1 MECKLDE
8 KVETITESEMGE
20 VEKMESQEE
29 HAHKSQSNV
38 SRRGLLSGAAAAVV
52 LGAGGA
58 IAVPLLGSAE
68 TGDSSAAS
76 KDDLSKLEY
85 ELSLLKNVSD
95 DAELISH
102 KSDKVDASSTDL
114 QYPSSKAVYEAMT
127 DKIDI
132 NQGTKYA
139 GYIFV
144 VGDDGKLKLS
154 KFTSNEWSDSEQLPI
169 ENRVIY
175 QEIKDL
181 VKALGDLDAV
191 PAKDSTKGVESG
203 GVYSTFQ
210 ESKAISSFS
219 DVKMGCNYLYEG
231 KINDVKGKYS
241 VKLVDKV
248 MMAISQDDPSVVYT
262 SVDGGG
268 TWGAPYGGW

>member
-8 KVETITESEMGE
+8 KVETITESEMVAAE
-20 VEKMESQEE
+20 EIASQEE

-58 IAVPLLGSAE
+58 IAIPLLSDAE

-132 NQGTKYA
+132 NQGTKYS

-175 QEIKDL
+175 QEIKEL
-181 VKALGDLDAV
+181 VKALGDLDSV

-219 DVKMGCNYLYEG
+219 DIKMGCNYLYEG
-231 KINDVKGKYS
+231 KINDAEGKYS

-248 MMAISQDDPSVVYT
+248 MMAISQEDPSIVYT
-262 SVDGGG
+262 SVDGGSN
-268 TWGAPYGGW
+268 WGAPYGGW